1 MTDHEVRES
10 LFPAFNRLV
19 EKNEGLISDC
29 RLVQAMLCDT
39 TEIDTEPDNLRREM
53 EIISEL
59 SRKAIYENAG
69 TIQNQSEFQERNN
82 RYLSRHRQTMEQAEV
97 RKGANLNELPSPK
110 YDTNLYRT

>member
-1 MTDHEVRES
+1 MTEDEVKES

-19 EKNEGLISDC
+19 EKREGLISDC

-59 SRKAIYENAG
+59 SRKAICENAR
-69 TIQNQSEFQERNN
+69 TAQNRFAFMERNN
-82 RYLSRHRQTMEQAEV
+82 SYLSRHRQAMEQAEV